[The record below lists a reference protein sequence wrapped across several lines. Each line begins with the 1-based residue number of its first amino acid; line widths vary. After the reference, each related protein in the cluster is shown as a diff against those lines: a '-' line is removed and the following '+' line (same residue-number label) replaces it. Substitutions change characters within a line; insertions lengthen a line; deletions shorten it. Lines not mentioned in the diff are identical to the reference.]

1 MMALLPTDELPRPGA
16 TIDEWLFAAWTDDAS
31 VGVLSGHRVLGSVAW
46 YWSAVV
52 EVGYPVLHLTEWGVR
67 VRADP
72 FIVKAPEMWAE
83 HHCVAPFE
91 QWSIG
96 NEAHFSALDDPEE
109 MLGRQYGVPTPMASD
124 LEWYASADPTVI
136 ADGYQQAGVV
146 HGEIELLD
154 RPNIVFV
161 ETPGF
166 RWRRATDADR
176 LDPVEVEPIVA
187 HTGLR
192 AAFEFPDGSV
202 VDWVL
207 SRQGWRSRLPA
218 EATRSLRR

>member
-1 MMALLPTDELPRPGA
+1 MVAVPPAVASGTGSECRDPCPG
-16 TIDEWLFAAWTDDAS
+16 T
-31 VGVLSGHRVLGSVAW
+31 
-46 YWSAVV
+46 
-52 EVGYPVLHLTEWGVR
+52 
-67 VRADP
+67 
-72 FIVKAPEMWAE
+72 
-83 HHCVAPFE
+83 
-91 QWSIG
+91 
-96 NEAHFSALDDPEE
+96 
-109 MLGRQYGVPTPMASD
+109 
-124 LEWYASADPTVI
+124 
-136 ADGYQQAGVV
+136 AGV
-146 HGEIELLD
+146 GIGQIELLD

-166 RWRRATDADR
+166 RWRRSTDADR